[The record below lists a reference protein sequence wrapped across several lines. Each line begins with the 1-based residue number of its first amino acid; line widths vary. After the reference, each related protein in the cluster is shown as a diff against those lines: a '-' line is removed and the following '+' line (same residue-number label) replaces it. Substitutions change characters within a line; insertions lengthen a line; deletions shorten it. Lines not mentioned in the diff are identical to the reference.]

1 MALSIYF
8 TIIFIMI
15 LMNVKSATQGNTD
28 SSLAISIT
36 LSTIL
41 IVTYLICV
49 LSIIYYSISFN
60 NRNPKAISLFYSAS
74 TFLGKNNLFCLR
86 DILINKEFILIILI
100 PSCVYQ
106 NRNHNDA
113 RISPDDF
120 LRHKCWDLPSLA
132 LYL

>member
-41 IVTYLICV
+41 IVTYLLCV

-74 TFLGKNNLFCLR
+74 TFLGKIFFIFFCLK
-86 DILINKEFILIILI
+86 DIISIKYSPHIILI
-100 PSCVYQ
+100 PPYVFPKQ
-106 NRNHNDA
+106 E
-113 RISPDDF
+113 P
-120 LRHKCWDLPSLA
+120 LRCSHFSL
-132 LYL
+132 